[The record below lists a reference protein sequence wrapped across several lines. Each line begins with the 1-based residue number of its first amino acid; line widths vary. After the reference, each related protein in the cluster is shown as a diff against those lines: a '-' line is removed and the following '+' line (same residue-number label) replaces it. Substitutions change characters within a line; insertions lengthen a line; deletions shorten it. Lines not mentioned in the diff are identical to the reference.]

1 MSAKRKRKP
10 KTLTVKGI
18 ERLPQGRYR
27 DRQSRGLYLQVTP
40 SDTKSWI
47 FRFELNKH
55 ERFMGLGAYPDFSLK
70 QARERA
76 RAARQLLTDGIDPI
90 DARDAGMKA
99 HAEQARKAAGI
110 PTFNEAAERYFK
122 VHGAKW
128 RNYKH
133 RKQFLS
139 TLEAYAYPKLGALRV
154 NEITTE
160 DVRLA
165 VEPIWTKIPETA
177 SRVRGRIESVLSWA
191 IANRY
196 RDGPNPA
203 RWADNLEHLLP
214 AIGLTRKT
222 NHHAALP
229 YNELPTFWAQLNERE
244 GVAARALEFTVLTA
258 ARTGETIGAK
268 WDEIDLKQKVWI
280 VPADRMK
287 TSKEH
292 RVPLS
297 DRALEI
303 LQALPTERGNDSV
316 FIGPSKGSGLSNM
329 AMAAVLKRMGRTDI
343 TVHGFRST
351 FRDWCAERTNY
362 PNHVVE
368 MALAHSIGSAVEKAY
383 RRGDL
388 FEKRSKLMADWAR
401 FCVTQPVSGTVV
413 PIRKAQ

>member
-1 MSAKRKRKP
+1 MRKRKP
-10 KTLTVKGI
+10 KTLTVKAI
-18 ERLPQGRYR
+18 EKLPQGRYR
-27 DRQSRGLYLQVTP
+27 DRESRGLYLQVTP

-47 FRFELNKH
+47 FRFELNHK

-76 RAARQLLTDGIDPI
+76 TAARQLLTDGIDPI

-99 HAEQARKAAGI
+99 HAEQARKTAGI
-110 PTFNEAAERYFK
+110 PTFKEAAERYFK

-139 TLEAYAYPKLGALRV
+139 TLEAYAYPKLGKLHV

-160 DVRLA
+160 DLRLA
-165 VEPIWTKIPETA
+165 VEPIWQKIPETA
-177 SRVRGRIESVLSWA
+177 SRVRGRIENVLSWA

-196 RDGPNPA
+196 REGPNPA
-203 RWADNLEHLLP
+203 RWPDNLEHLLP
-214 AIGLTRKT
+214 AIGLISKV
-222 NHHAALP
+222 NHHAALA
-229 YNELPTFWAQLNERE
+229 YNQMPEFWAALNRR
-244 GVAARALEFTVLTA
+244 GGIAARALEFTILTA
-258 ARTGETIGAK
+258 ARTGEVIGAK

-287 TSKEH
+287 ANKEH

-316 FIGPSKGSGLSNM
+316 FIGSSKGSGLSNM

-351 FRDWCAERTNY
+351 FRDWCAERTIY

-388 FEKRSKLMADWAR
+388 FEKRKRLMADWAR
-401 FCVTQPVSGTVV
+401 YCVTQPVSGTVV